1 MSKVQKLFER
11 ITFTQIN
18 SFRKNKLSVLLIGFG
33 KNYNTQHSLVS
44 MIENWKNTLDKGT
57 FVAAIFLDLSQAF
70 DTWVRITTFFS
81 SWVDIFLGV
90 PQGSIL
96 SPVLFNILFHDLFAF
111 THTNK
116 LQCQQLCFKV
126 NLEEIKQILH
136 CDFEKITKWFYE
148 NYMA

>member
-1 MSKVQKLFER
+1 MGQ
-11 ITFTQIN
+11 
-18 SFRKNKLSVLLIGFG
+18 
-33 KNYNTQHSLVS
+33 
-44 MIENWKNTLDKGT
+44 
-57 FVAAIFLDLSQAF
+57 
-70 DTWVRITTFFS
+70 ITTFFS
-81 SWVDIFLGV
+81 SSVEIFLGV

-96 SPVLFNILFHDLFAF
+96 SPVLFNILFYDLFAF

-136 CDFEKITKWFYE
+136 CDFEKVTKWFYE